1 MIWWK
6 YKKKEGTE
14 TYKMNLNLKRPTI
27 CYLICF
33 FLLISSSLQKNLN
46 HKRDVSYEIDEQQ
59 PQTEYKYYVQEEENN
74 QLPRD
79 LQQKYASDDVMS
91 FTVQPKSSATNNN
104 NQLENVT
111 VKVGQQA
118 VMPCFV
124 NNLGSFKVIY
134 LFIWPCFFVC
144 VCACILIKINNIGS
158 LSLSNLITEWINLN

>member
-1 MIWWK
+1 
-6 YKKKEGTE
+6 
-14 TYKMNLNLKRPTI
+14 MNLNLKRPTI

-91 FTVQPKSSATNNN
+91 FTVQPKSSATNN
-104 NQLENVT
+104 QLENVT

-134 LFIWPCFFVC
+134 LFI
-144 VCACILIKINNIGS
+144 
-158 LSLSNLITEWINLN
+158 

>member
-1 MIWWK
+1 MIWLK
-6 YKKKEGTE
+6 IQKKEGTE
-14 TYKMNLNLKRPTI
+14 IYKMILNLKQSKI
-27 CYLICF
+27 CYLIC

-46 HKRDVSYEIDEQQ
+46 HKRDVSYEIDDQQQQQQQQ
-59 PQTEYKYYVQEEENN
+59 PQAEYKYYVQEEENN

-104 NQLENVT
+104 NNQLENVT

-134 LFIWPCFFVC
+134 LFIYF
-144 VCACILIKINNIGS
+144 L
-158 LSLSNLITEWINLN
+158 